1 MHAAND
7 EKETATATATTTAA
21 AAAAAGQH
29 AWQLEVRH
37 LAAASY
43 S

>member
-21 AAAAAGQH
+21 AAAAGQH